1 MFAVIQYKP
10 PKGNIPQALLEIEEL
25 ISTAANNGAKL
36 IVLPEM
42 ATTGYIWPTKEALLP
57 FAEKQHGP
65 TYQHLSRIAIRH
77 DCWIICGYVEQEKDL
92 LYNSA
97 LVIDNTGKLV
107 CNYRKVLL
115 YDADYTWATPGNT
128 RFLVETPFGIL
139 APAICMD
146 LNDYAFVEFIWKEKP
161 DIIAFCTNW
170 LDEGGFILDYWKQR
184 LSFWRGWFL
193 SANSWG
199 PDEHISFCGQSTII
213 DPLHTAEES
222 APRSGNHII
231 YAPLPSP

>member
-10 PKGNIPQALLEIEEL
+10 PKGNIPQALLEIEAL
-25 ISTAANNGAKL
+25 IQKAAKQGATC

-42 ATTGYIWPTKEALLP
+42 ATTGYIWPNREAILP
-57 FAEKQHGP
+57 FAESKNGR
-65 TYQHLSRIAIRH
+65 TYQHLSELSKRY
-77 DCWIICGYVEQEKDL
+77 DCWIICGYVEREGDE

-97 LVIDNTGKLV
+97 LVINNKGACA

-115 YDADYTWATPGNT
+115 YDSDYTWATPGNT
-128 RFLVETPFGIL
+128 RFLIETPFGVL
-139 APAICMD
+139 TPAICMD
-146 LNDYAFVEFIWKEKP
+146 LNDYAFIEFIWKEKP

-170 LDEGGFILDYWKQR
+170 LDEGGIILDYWTQR

-199 PDEHISFCGQSTII
+199 PDGDISFCGQSTII
-213 DPLHTAEES
+213 NPKQIAKES
-222 APRSGNHII
+222 APRTGNHII
-231 YAPLPSP
+231 YAPLSSP

>member
-10 PKGNIPQALLEIEEL
+10 PKGNIPKALLEIETL
-25 ISTAANNGAKL
+25 INTAAQEGAKL

-42 ATTGYIWPTKEALLP
+42 ATTGYVWPNRESILP
-57 FAEKQHGP
+57 FAESQTGP
-65 TYQHLSRIAIRH
+65 TYQKLSQLARTH
-77 DCWIICGYVEQEKDL
+77 QCWIICGYVEIAGEE

-97 LVIDNTGKLV
+97 LVINDQGELA

-115 YDADYTWATPGNT
+115 YDADYAWATAGQT
-128 RFLVETPFGIL
+128 RFLITTPFGVL
-139 APAICMD
+139 TPAICMD
-146 LNDYAFVEFIWKEKP
+146 LNDYNFLEFIWSEQP

-170 LDEGGFILDYWKQR
+170 LDEGGTILRYWKER

-199 PDEHISFCGQSTII
+199 PDEEISFCGQSTII
-213 DPLHTAEES
+213 NPHHRAPKS
-222 APRSGNHII
+222 APRHGNHII